1 MRTGMKKTST
11 MKSIDDTRNYMPGKE
26 YMNHKKGTTY
36 WVPQNAGSP
45 LMTTETN
52 LDKRRKS

>member
-1 MRTGMKKTST
+1 MKKTST